1 MWMVIFTL
9 RQAMKINS
17 GSKSMA
23 VLRFFTSA
31 LDRVCGQRNA
41 LTALRIAVVPV
52 HIIQKAEGASRSI
65 WTGAEN
71 IDRKGIR
78 SSDTPVRSKSL
89 F

>member
-1 MWMVIFTL
+1 
-9 RQAMKINS
+9 MKTNS
-17 GSKSMA
+17 GSKGMA
-23 VLRFFTSA
+23 VLCFFTSA

-41 LTALRIAVVPV
+41 LTALRITAVPV
-52 HIIQKAEGASRSI
+52 PIIQKAEGVSHSI
-65 WTGAEN
+65 WTGEEN